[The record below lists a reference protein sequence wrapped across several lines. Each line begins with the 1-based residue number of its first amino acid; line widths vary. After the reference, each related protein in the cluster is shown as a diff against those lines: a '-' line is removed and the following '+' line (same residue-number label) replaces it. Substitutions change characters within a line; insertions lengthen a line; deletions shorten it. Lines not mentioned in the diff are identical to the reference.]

1 MIRFAVLIILAVGF
15 ANEVFAQVL
24 LPQPVLPPAST
35 QSPSSV
41 DQEWFGLIGRCIAR
55 AEMSEQEKAAIIS
68 EALSIASRRAAIS
81 VETRPPAT
89 ALHIRNPNL
98 PAVSEETSIH
108 LMQTITALSARIERL
123 ENSSLAANPIPPF
136 QLPVFRSEN
145 PHSAVAN
152 LMKQVEELQTMLEKD
167 FRNAQG
173 RVADFRAT
181 ETLPKKEQRPQ
192 PLLPR
197 VNEK

>member
-1 MIRFAVLIILAVGF
+1 MIRFAVLIVLAIGF
-15 ANEVFAQVL
+15 ANEVLAQVL

-55 AEMSEQEKAAIIS
+55 ANMSEQEKAGVIS
-68 EALSIASRRAAIS
+68 EALSIASRRAAMP
-81 VETRPPAT
+81 VETLPPAT
-89 ALHIRNPNL
+89 AVHIRNPNL
-98 PAVSEETSIH
+98 PAVSEETSIQ
-108 LMQTITALSARIERL
+108 LLQRVSELSARVERL
-123 ENSSLAANPIPPF
+123 ENSSLAANSLPPF
-136 QLPVFRSEN
+136 RLPVYRSEN

-152 LMKQVEELQTMLEKD
+152 LKKQVEELQTLLENDLK
-167 FRNAQG
+167 NVHG
-173 RVADFRAT
+173 RVADLRAT